1 MNILPVNICYPLQYN
16 CIKQVNPV
24 FKNKPDELHISYV
37 KELEKSSSGLIK
49 SIRYKYPISVANVFK
64 NMAYNQDPFM
74 QARFLAHL
82 HSPEEVK
89 EISSLLDK
97 NPEIGNIKVKSLIG
111 LGVFAYVFET
121 EDGFALKITE
131 GPHFK
136 DNRPPADFD
145 FPILK
150 SGKLA
155 KNNIYYYFFEEIAKQ
170 DNLKASEILDLIK
183 SIKSQ
188 GYEMRDYTLWGGG
201 LNYKQFGR
209 ASDGKVYL
217 LDPGCAI
224 ANNTNVANV
233 ANVAKKGIVNKILN
247 LIKKRTF

>member
-24 FKNKPDELHISYV
+24 FKNKPDELHISY
-37 KELEKSSSGLIK
+37 K
-49 SIRYKYPISVANVFK
+49 
-64 NMAYNQDPFM
+64 QDPFM

-224 ANNTNVANV
+224 
-233 ANVAKKGIVNKILN
+233 VNKILN